1 MALSKFQLRHRLPQ
15 EAQLHQLLLSKD
27 DMKDNGIDGET
38 VAEETLWSTHHP
50 IVADSPGLL
59 PCMLA
64 FMHIGIPIWLTY
76 AATVPQELL

>member
-1 MALSKFQLRHRLPQ
+1 
-15 EAQLHQLLLSKD
+15 
-27 DMKDNGIDGET
+27 MKDNGIDGET